1 MFTKIQLCFKDVIFW
16 QEFFYKEQ
24 TPAESCE
31 ETNALEEAFLYK
43 EYFML
48 EACGAYNDVAEEI
61 DVSEANI
68 LVTKA
73 SKISEGARIVR
84 GP

>member
-1 MFTKIQLCFKDVIFW
+1 
-16 QEFFYKEQ
+16 
-24 TPAESCE
+24 
-31 ETNALEEAFLYK
+31 
-43 EYFML
+43 ML

-84 GP
+84 ALKFLYIYYVHNHTFNKERTIFLPNYILQKNKKIVHPIMYLS

>member
-1 MFTKIQLCFKDVIFW
+1 
-16 QEFFYKEQ
+16 
-24 TPAESCE
+24 
-31 ETNALEEAFLYK
+31 
-43 EYFML
+43 ML

-84 GP
+84 GLKILEYLLCAQSYFQIQQREDNIPAKLYFAENQKDCAPIMYRS